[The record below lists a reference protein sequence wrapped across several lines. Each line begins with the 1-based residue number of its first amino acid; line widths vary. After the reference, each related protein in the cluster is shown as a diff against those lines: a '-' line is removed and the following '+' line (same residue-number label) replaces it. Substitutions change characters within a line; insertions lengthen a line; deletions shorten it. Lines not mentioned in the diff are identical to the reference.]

1 MSLNNHIQKFKIL
14 NHHSQLVQGITD
26 KHFGNIDCRFGKKKH
41 LLEKRKKLKNI
52 FNIATKNLYEME
64 QTHGSVVKIIDQRM
78 PERVIIGA
86 DALISDKKDIFL
98 MIKTADCF
106 PIIYFDPVAE
116 VIAAIHVGWRGAME
130 NILSKVLT
138 KMSVKFGT
146 KPENLIVAVGPG
158 IQKCCYKYRN
168 FKQEKLL
175 SWQNFIRTE
184 STGKSVDLQGF
195 ITSQLTSLGI
205 KSSNIEMADECTC
218 CSQRFFSHYRAQK
231 TLEQEGRFATIIG
244 MRDG

>member
-1 MSLNNHIQKFKIL
+1 MTLNNHIQKFKLL
-14 NHHSQLVQGITD
+14 NHYPQLVQGVTD
-26 KHFGNIDCRFGKKKH
+26 KYFGNLDYRFGKKRYS
-41 LLEKRKKLKNI
+41 LAKRKKLKNI
-52 FNIATKNLYEME
+52 LNITTKSLYEME
-64 QTHGSVVKIIDQRM
+64 QMHGAVVKIIDQRM
-78 PERVIIGA
+78 PERVVLEA

-98 MIKTADCF
+98 MIKTADCL
-106 PIIYFDPVAE
+106 PVIYFDPVHE

-146 KPENLIVAVGPG
+146 KPENLIVGVGPG
-158 IQKCCYKYRN
+158 IQKCCYKYKN

-184 STGKSVDLQGF
+184 AGEKSIDLPGF
-195 ITSQLTSLGI
+195 IANQLTSLGI
-205 KSSNIEMADECTC
+205 KPRNIEMTNECTC
-218 CSQRFFSHYRAQK
+218 CSKRFFSHYRAKK

-244 MRDG
+244 IRNK